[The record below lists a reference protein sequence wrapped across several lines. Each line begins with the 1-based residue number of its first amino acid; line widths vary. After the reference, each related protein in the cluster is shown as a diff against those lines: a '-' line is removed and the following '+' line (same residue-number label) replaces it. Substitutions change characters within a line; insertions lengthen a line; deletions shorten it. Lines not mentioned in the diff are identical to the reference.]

1 MSKSAA
7 MKRKINQR
15 VAQRRATAAKERE
28 KATSRRPGRITADEV
43 REFRRW
49 CHGFNNLRSSI
60 RCKLQV
66 REEDVKRRI
75 AILNQNHPKWGKIL
89 ERRWTQMTLA
99 FEKYDHAVD
108 DLYRRLGAI
117 DDLATNQERLAYLST
132 CYGALDRCSSTSAM
146 VRAAMENLS
155 SFNEEF
161 AKQEENVNAD
171 ETLDFAL
178 APEVAEEMG
187 KQNKEHPFDEEQVAA
202 DAAQATAQDPVNMPQ
217 IIQDIRQG
225 AVEEAP
231 APTDEVFATAAQMSG
246 LLANAVQA
254 ESDLKAIS
262 QAVKEEEEQSKQAE
276 QVAAASDTVAESNH
290 ETITEE
296 TAGQSNPV
304 FTIMGETETAVED
317 QSADQPTSAV

>member
-15 VAQRRATAAKERE
+15 VAQRRATASKERE
-28 KATSRRPGRITADEV
+28 KAASRRPGRITADEV

-66 REEDVKRRI
+66 REEDVRRRI

-117 DDLATNQERLAYLST
+117 DDLTTNQERLAYLST
-132 CYGALDRCSSTSAM
+132 CYGALDRCSSTSAI
-146 VRAAMENLS
+146 VRASMEDLS

-202 DAAQATAQDPVNMPQ
+202 DAAQAAAQDPVNMPQ

-246 LLANAVQA
+246 LLANAVKA
-254 ESDLKAIS
+254 ESDLKAIN
-262 QAVKEEEEQSKQAE
+262 QAVKEAGQSWQTEQI
-276 QVAAASDTVAESNH
+276 AAVNDAAVVESDH

-296 TAGQSNPV
+296 MADQSNP
-304 FTIMGETETAVED
+304 GL
-317 QSADQPTSAV
+317 QPLWEEPEYRGKN